1 MTKQY
6 KLTGSITLPI
16 EMIVECDSKKIA
28 PSELAEKILMDV
40 DDLFDESELV
50 LQNGWRFL
58 DVDGNVKEIGAIE
71 FNDIEEQNPL
81 RHEQP

>member
-6 KLTGSITLPI
+6 KLTGSITLLFQ
-16 EMIVECDSKKIA
+16 MIVECDSKKIA

-58 DVDGNVKEIGAIE
+58 DVDGKVEQGAIE